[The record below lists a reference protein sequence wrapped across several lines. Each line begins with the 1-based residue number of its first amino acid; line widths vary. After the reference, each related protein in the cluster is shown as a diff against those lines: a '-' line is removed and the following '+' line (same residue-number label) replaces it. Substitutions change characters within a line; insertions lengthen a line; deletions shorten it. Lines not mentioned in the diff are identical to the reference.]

1 MKSHFTEVQDFRVQG
16 RCLHYL
22 WDILG
27 LVLCGVL
34 ADCDD
39 FVEICDYGKD
49 NIEFL
54 QKELGFD
61 FPNGIPS
68 EDTLERVFKYLETQE
83 VEKAYNNLL
92 SDISLKNKQISID
105 GKELRS
111 CIPKGK
117 KHSLVQMVNV
127 WVSEHQLSFG
137 QTKVEE
143 KSNEITAIPE
153 LLDTLDCQGSII
165 SIDAIAC
172 QKEIVSKIVEKK
184 ADYVISLKKNQAELY
199 HQAEQELSRQIKE
212 LPHYVSRD
220 LGHDRAEKRT
230 VYVLENLDFIDSL
243 QEWKNVNSIILVE
256 RIIQR
261 NGKEVTSN
269 SLFISSLK
277 DVSPEK
283 LGEYIRNHWSI
294 ENQLH
299 WHLDVT
305 FGEDDSRIKKENAI
319 INLHLIRKWALNL
332 LKKNKEKISIK
343 RKRKK
348 AARSNQFLKNI
359 ILSS

>member
-1 MKSHFTEVQDFRVQG
+1 MKSYFTKVQDFRVQG

-34 ADCDD
+34 SDCND
-39 FVEICDYGKD
+39 FVEIRDYGKD

-54 QKELGFD
+54 KKELGFD
-61 FPNGIPS
+61 LPHGIPS
-68 EDTLERVFKYLETQE
+68 EDTLERIFKHLNPTEL
-83 VEKAYNNLL
+83 EKAYNELL

-127 WVSEHQLSFG
+127 WVSDYQLSFG
-137 QTKVEE
+137 QKKIEE
-143 KSNEITAIPE
+143 KSNEITAIPK
-153 LLDTLDCQGSII
+153 LLDKLDCKDSII

-172 QKEIVSKIVEKK
+172 QKEIVAKIVDKQ
-184 ADYVISLKKNQAELY
+184 ADYVIALKKNQKVLY
-199 HQAEQELSRQIKE
+199 QQAEQELLRQKSQ
-212 LPHYVSRD
+212 LPYYVSRD
-220 LGHDRAEKRT
+220 LGHGRAEKRT
-230 VYVLENLDFIDSL
+230 IYVLENLSFIDSL
-243 QEWKNVNSIILVE
+243 EEWENVNSIILVE
-256 RIIQR
+256 RLTQR
-261 NGKEVTSN
+261 DGKEIRNN

-277 DVSPEK
+277 ENSPEK
-283 LGEYIRNHWSI
+283 IGKYIRNHWSI

-305 FGEDDSRIKKENAI
+305 FGEDNSRIRKENAI
-319 INLHLIRKWALNL
+319 VNLHLIRKWSLAL
-332 LKKNKEKISIK
+332 LKKNDQKISIK

-348 AARSNQFLKNI
+348 AARSNHFLKD
-359 ILSS
+359 ILLS

>member
-1 MKSHFTEVQDFRVQG
+1 MRSYFTKVQDFRVQG

-34 ADCDD
+34 SDCND
-39 FVEICDYGKD
+39 FVEIRDYGKD

-54 QKELGFD
+54 KKELGFD
-61 FPNGIPS
+61 LPHGIPS
-68 EDTLERVFKYLETQE
+68 EDTLERIFKHLNPTEL
-83 VEKAYNNLL
+83 EKAYNELL

-127 WVSEHQLSFG
+127 WVSDYQLSFG
-137 QTKVEE
+137 QKKVEE
-143 KSNEITAIPE
+143 KSNEITAIPK
-153 LLDTLDCQGSII
+153 LLDKLDCKDSII

-172 QKEIVSKIVEKK
+172 QKEIVAKIVDKQ
-184 ADYVISLKKNQAELY
+184 ADYVIALKKNQKVLY
-199 HQAEQELSRQIKE
+199 QQAEQELLRQKSQ
-212 LPHYVSRD
+212 LPYYVSRD
-220 LGHDRAEKRT
+220 LGHGRAEKRT
-230 VYVLENLDFIDSL
+230 IYVLENLSFIDSL
-243 QEWKNVNSIILVE
+243 EEWENVNSIILVE
-256 RIIQR
+256 RLTQR
-261 NGKEVTSN
+261 DGKEIRNN

-277 DVSPEK
+277 ENSPEK
-283 LGEYIRNHWSI
+283 IGKYIRNHWSI

-305 FGEDDSRIKKENAI
+305 FGEDNSRIRKENAI
-319 INLHLIRKWALNL
+319 VNLHLIRKWSLAL
-332 LKKNKEKISIK
+332 LKKNDQKISIK

-348 AARSNQFLKNI
+348 AARSNHFLKD
-359 ILSS
+359 ILIA